1 MTSRNYAIHALHALH
16 GLLLSATTLI
26 LVAPA
31 KAFSPYPR
39 AAWYPRPVVAPYP
52 AFHVQPQHPQMF
64 AYARPQVAY
73 AAPRS
78 IKPERARSQEKAS
91 RAAAGTKI
99 EVSKPDKQ
107 PESNGIQAES
117 NKQAFVDRLRP
128 IIEKENR
135 RLRKLKRRTAEQLA
149 KIAAGGTLADDQD
162 AQLQTLA
169 SRYRVEGD
177 ILSDKNAQRELLQ
190 KIDEIPVEL
199 ALAQAANESAWGNSR
214 FAREGN
220 NLFGIWT
227 YDESKGMVPRNRA
240 PGKTH
245 LVRVFDS
252 EADSVR
258 YYMHTLNSHPA
269 YAELRRI
276 RTDLR
281 SRGQSL
287 DGLALA
293 EGLLAYS
300 AKGEEYV
307 RVIRSMI
314 RRFEQTGQDA
324 RLADKA

>member
-1 MTSRNYAIHALHALH
+1 M
-16 GLLLSATTLI
+16 
-26 LVAPA
+26 
-31 KAFSPYPR
+31 
-39 AAWYPRPVVAPYP
+39 
-52 AFHVQPQHPQMF
+52 
-64 AYARPQVAY
+64 
-73 AAPRS
+73 
-78 IKPERARSQEKAS
+78 
-91 RAAAGTKI
+91 
-99 EVSKPDKQ
+99 SKPDKQ